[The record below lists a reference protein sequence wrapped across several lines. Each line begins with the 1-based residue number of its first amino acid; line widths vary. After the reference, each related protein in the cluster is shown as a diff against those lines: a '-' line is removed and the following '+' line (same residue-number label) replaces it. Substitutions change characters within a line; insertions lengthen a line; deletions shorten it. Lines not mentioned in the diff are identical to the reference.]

1 MIPPTEEE
9 KQHMLDLVEEIRNI
23 VNTLASR
30 KSRSDKLEAADRLT
44 EIKNEMIEFRRK
56 YPYA

>member
-1 MIPPTEEE
+1 
-9 KQHMLDLVEEIRNI
+9 MLDLVEEIRNI

-30 KSRSDKLEAADRLT
+30 KSRSAKLEAADRLT
-44 EIKNEMIEFRRK
+44 EIKDEMVEFRRK

>member
-23 VNTLASR
+23 VNTLAGRTSR
-30 KSRSDKLEAADRLT
+30 PDKLKAADRLT
-44 EIKNEMIEFRRK
+44 EIKNEMIAFRRK

>member
-9 KQHMLDLVEEIRNI
+9 KQRMLDLIEEIRNI

-30 KSRSDKLEAADRLT
+30 SSRSDKLKAADRLT
-44 EIKNEMIEFRRK
+44 EIKNEMIKFRRK

>member
-23 VNTLASR
+23 VNTLAGRS
-30 KSRSDKLEAADRLT
+30 SRSKKLKAADRLT

-56 YPYA
+56 YSYA

>member
-9 KQHMLDLVEEIRNI
+9 KKHMLDLVEEIRKI
-23 VNTLASR
+23 VNTLAGR
-30 KSRSDKLEAADRLT
+30 TSRSEKLKAAHRLT